1 MAKIQLNLGNLDP
14 VANDKGKWGLVA
26 EDGVGIPVI
35 FPGSHQLAD
44 IGYKV
49 VDILVGGIP

>member
-1 MAKIQLNLGNLDP
+1 MAKIQLNLGHLDP